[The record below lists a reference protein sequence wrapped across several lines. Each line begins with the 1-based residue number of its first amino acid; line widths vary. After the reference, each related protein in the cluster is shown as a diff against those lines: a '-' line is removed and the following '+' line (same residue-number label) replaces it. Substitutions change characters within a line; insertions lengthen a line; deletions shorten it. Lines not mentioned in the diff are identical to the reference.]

1 MSSKITFLFSG
12 QGSQYYQMGRE
23 LYMKLP
29 VFKANVDLLDR
40 VFKSRTGYS
49 LIEVLYD
56 TNMSPADRFDE
67 LRYSHPALFVI
78 QYALAKSL
86 IEDGVRP
93 SRLIGLSLGECV
105 SMAVGGVV
113 SPEDM
118 LDTLIKQANLIEREC
133 SDGGMI
139 AVLKG
144 VDYFYSHPDVFSGCE
159 LAAVNMPQLICISAK
174 QAALDIA
181 EKKLKDGNVV
191 YERLPLR
198 QPFHSAHLE
207 PLRERFISIFSG
219 LKFKESTTE
228 IVSAMSATNNDNYN
242 ALHMWRVKR
251 NPILFYQTMQGLI
264 PDRDM
269 TYVDVG
275 PSGSL
280 ANFVKY
286 SLPRDAYHSIF
297 SIMSPMGR
305 SVSNYETCIN
315 SLNPSMTFKGVAKC

>member
-1 MSSKITFLFSG
+1 MSSKVTFLFSG

-23 LYMKLP
+23 LYMQLP
-29 VFKANVDLLDR
+29 VFKENVDWLDHIFQSKAGFSL
-40 VFKSRTGYS
+40 VEKLYS
-49 LIEVLYD
+49 PE
-56 TNMSPADRFDE
+56 MSAGDRFDE
-67 LRYSHPALFVI
+67 LRYTHPALFVI
-78 QYALAKSL
+78 QYSLAMSL

-118 LDTLIKQANLIEREC
+118 LDTLIKQSILLEREC

-144 VDYFYSHPDVFSGCE
+144 EDFFHSNPEAFFDCE
-159 LAAVNMPQLICISAK
+159 LAAVNMPQLICVSAK
-174 QAALDIA
+174 KEALDLT
-181 EKKLKDGNVV
+181 ERKLRADNVV

-198 QPFHSAHLE
+198 QPFHSVHLE
-207 PLRERFISIFSG
+207 PLRERFIRIFSNI
-219 LKFKESTTE
+219 KFKESNTE
-228 IVSAMSATNNDNYN
+228 IVSSMSTTNNDNYN

-251 NPILFYQTMQGLI
+251 NPILFYQTMQGLV

-269 TYVDVG
+269 VYVDVG

-286 SLPRDAYHSIF
+286 SLPNNAYRSIF

-305 SVSNYETCIN
+305 SLNNYEACKN
-315 SLNPSMTFKGVAKC
+315 SLNPSMTFKGASKC